1 MGKQKYYFP
10 NKKVMNPA
18 VRNRRDADKLIDA
31 SYKVFL
37 LLGLMSLRDEFG
49 FGAKRMERFM
59 DKMSDLLD
67 SYNKGYLNAKDLSN
81 TIKEETGIDVP
92 V

>member
-1 MGKQKYYFP
+1 MAKQKYYFP
-10 NKKVMNPA
+10 KKKFMNPA

-49 FGAKRMERFM
+49 FGTKRMEKFM